1 MFGTK
6 EKRACFRHKEPAWE
20 RILRSQ
26 WENKER
32 PDDLCLGKAKAKG

>member
-6 EKRACFRHKEPAWE
+6 EKRVCFRHKEPAWE

-26 WENKER
+26 RENKGR
-32 PDDLCLGKAKAKG
+32 PAHLHLGKAKAKG

>member
-6 EKRACFRHKEPAWE
+6 EKRVCFRHKEPAWE

-26 WENKER
+26 QENTGR
-32 PDDLCLGKAKAKG
+32 PAHLHLGKAKAKG